1 MPVRRRAI
9 LLTALA
15 ASLPCV
21 VPSAASAGGL
31 VELDGTVLRFT
42 GDDVEPSNV
51 TIDQVDGRLRL
62 TENASPMTVATP
74 APAPPATVT
83 GAASAT
89 PAACTVLDGGYVVEC
104 PDAGI
109 ERIELRLGLLGSD
122 VRILADLPTK
132 IDGGPGD
139 DLIVGGPSEDA
150 IDGGPGQ
157 DIIAGGPGADVLRGG
172 SGEDL
177 VTYTDGI
184 GADGTLLPRG
194 SGVRAQIGRLD
205 WSGSFDERDTIAD
218 DVEQLQG
225 GGGAD
230 RLSLRDGRA
239 TAVSCGGGRDSVTAD
254 PRDVLD
260 IDCESARVAPQPGG
274 PRLTIATLPFP
285 FPGLNDVGRS
295 TIAVEP
301 LLPLHGD
308 AILLRV
314 SCPAG
319 LGLLELVRALPCTGR
334 VRFTRSDGSAMGTQ
348 RVRVPRGGTI
358 TLRLPLHQSRTLA
371 RRAAGLP
378 VVATAL
384 PDRGRVTR
392 ALTFR
397 VRG

>member
-1 MPVRRRAI
+1 MLVRRPHAP
-9 LLTALA
+9 LLALA
-15 ASLPCV
+15 LMLC
-21 VPSAASAGGL
+21 AAAPAAAGGL
-31 VELDGTVLRFT
+31 VSLDGAVLRFT

-51 TIDQVDGRLRL
+51 TIDHVDGVLRL
-62 TENASPMTVATP
+62 TENASRMTVAE
-74 APAPPATVT
+74 
-83 GAASAT
+83 GS
-89 PAACTVLDGGYVVEC
+89 ACTLDPTGYVVEC
-104 PDAGI
+104 PDAGV
-109 ERIELRLGLLGSD
+109 ERIEVRLGLLGSD

-157 DIIAGGPGADVLRGG
+157 DILAGGPGADVLRGG

-177 VTYTDGI
+177 VTYDDEI
-184 GADGTLLPRG
+184 GDDGTLLPRRDA
-194 SGVRAQIGRLD
+194 VRAQIGRLD

-225 GGGAD
+225 GAGSD

-239 TAVSCGGGRDSVTAD
+239 TAVVCGSGRDSVTAD

-260 IDCESARVAPQPGG
+260 IDCENARVAPQLGG
-274 PRLTIATLPFP
+274 TRLTVATLPFP
-285 FPGLNDVGRS
+285 FPGVNDVGRS

-334 VRFTRSDGSAMGTQ
+334 VRFTRSDGFAMGTQ

-371 RRAAGLP
+371 RRAAGLS

-392 ALTFR
+392 ALKFR

>member
-1 MPVRRRAI
+1 VLVRRPHA
-9 LLTALA
+9 LLLALA
-15 ASLPCV
+15 LMLC
-21 VPSAASAGGL
+21 AAAPAAAGGL

-51 TIDQVDGRLRL
+51 TIDRSDGLLRL
-62 TENASPMTVATP
+62 TENASRMTVAIP
-74 APAPPATVT
+74 APAPPGTGTEAGSAVPAT
-83 GAASAT
+83 
-89 PAACTVLDGGYVVEC
+89 CTVLDGGYVVEC
-104 PDAGI
+104 PDTGV
-109 ERIELRLGLLGSD
+109 ERIEVRLGLLGSD
-122 VRILADLPTK
+122 VRVLAGLPSQ
-132 IDGGPGD
+132 IIGGPGD

-157 DIIAGGPGADVLRGG
+157 DIIAGGPGADVLHGG

-177 VTYTDGI
+177 VTYDDDI
-184 GADGTLLPRG
+184 GDDGTLLPRREA
-194 SGVRAQIGRLD
+194 VRAQIGRLD
-205 WSGSFDERDTIAD
+205 WSGSGDERDTIAD

-225 GGGAD
+225 GAGAD

-239 TAVSCGGGRDSVTAD
+239 TAVACGGGRDSVVAD

-260 IDCESARVAPQPGG
+260 IDCESARVASQPGG
-274 PRLTIATLPFP
+274 PGLTIATLPFP
-285 FPGLNDVGRS
+285 FPGVNDVGRS

-319 LGLLELVRALPCTGR
+319 LGLLELVRALPCSGR
-334 VRFTRSDGSAMGTQ
+334 VRFTRMDGFTMGTQ

-358 TLRLPLHQSRTLA
+358 TLRLPLHQSRALA
-371 RRAAGLP
+371 RRSAGLSLT
-378 VVATAL
+378 ATAI
-384 PDRGRVTR
+384 PDRGQVLRVLR
-392 ALTFR
+392 FR